1 MNSSQVKAFHAVA
14 QTGSFTAAAKK
25 LHITQPAVTT
35 QVKML
40 ENHYDVELFH
50 RSRRGCVL
58 TQFGE
63 DLFEITKQMN
73 HLDEEAST
81 LLASMSGELR
91 GTLRLF
97 ADGPFHSIGILT
109 NFRTQYPQVKI
120 KLTVGNSSVV
130 ERALS
135 GFEADV
141 AVLAA
146 GNLSNDVFSL
156 SCGHQPVA
164 LLVPADHPFAR
175 KNSIQLKKLDGYQ
188 MIRREK
194 GSRTQDAFDRA
205 CELAGV
211 KPVYTFE
218 MGSREALKESV
229 ACGLGVGAV
238 SLPETGNDS
247 RVRAL
252 EIKGRAISTEEH
264 VVCLNSRRGTRLV
277 RAFLEVA
284 AEYHGH
290 TLSD

>member
-1 MNSSQVKAFHAVA
+1 MNASQLRSFHAVA
-14 QTGSFTAAAKK
+14 LTGSFTAAAKK

-63 DLFEITKQMN
+63 SLFELTRQMN
-73 HLDEEAST
+73 QLDEEASA

-91 GTLRLF
+91 GTIRLY

-109 NFRTQYPQVKI
+109 NFRERYPRVQI
-120 KLTVGNSSVV
+120 KLTVGNSEAV

-135 GFEADV
+135 AFEADI
-141 AVLAA
+141 AVLAGA
-146 GNLSNDVFSL
+146 NLSQDVFRL
-156 SCGHQPVA
+156 SCGRQPVA
-164 LLVPADHPFAR
+164 LLVPIEHPFAR
-175 KNSIQLKKLDGYQ
+175 KDSIPLKKLNGYQ

-194 GSRTQDAFDRA
+194 GSRTQEAFDQA
-205 CELAGV
+205 CEQHGI
-211 KPVYTFE
+211 KPVFTFE

-238 SLPETGNDS
+238 SLPEAGNDS

-252 EIKGRAISTEEH
+252 KIKGVPIVTEEH
-264 VVCLNSRRGTRLV
+264 VVCLKSRQSTRLV
-277 RAFLEVA
+277 RACL
-284 AEYHGH
+284 
-290 TLSD
+290 